1 MLILFILM
9 VILLAGLVIF
19 VKPIYDNES
28 PEVEKFLNQL
38 QLLTTSNLITW
49 TKHDH
54 SSYSHKIVY
63 YKATTKIGVFVIK
76 ISRKHEDE
84 LKLPIFDQICIS
96 AIPFTQ
102 PFEIDIS
109 KSVIEYT
116 NINLMEK
123 FQHLRQLIEIQLKR
137 TFNGETTHE

>member
-54 SSYSHKIVY
+54 SSYSHKIVI
-63 YKATTKIGVFVIK
+63 YKATTKIGVFFIK
-76 ISRKHEDE
+76 IKRKHKNESD
-84 LKLPIFDQICIS
+84 LPIFDQIYIC
-96 AIPFTQ
+96 AIPYTQ
-102 PFEIDIS
+102 PFEINIS
-109 KSVIEYT
+109 KTANVT
-116 NINLMEK
+116 LMEK
-123 FQHLRQLIEIQLKR
+123 FQHLRQLIEIQLKH
-137 TFNGETTHE
+137 TVDGEIVHE

>member
-1 MLILFILM
+1 M

-63 YKATTKIGVFVIK
+63 YKVTTKIGVFVIK

-102 PFEIDIS
+102 PFEINIS
-109 KSVIEYT
+109 KTANVT
-116 NINLMEK
+116 LMEK
-123 FQHLRQLIEIQLKR
+123 FQHLRQLIEIQLKH
-137 TFNGETTHE
+137 TVDGEIVHE

>member
-1 MLILFILM
+1 M

-102 PFEIDIS
+102 PFEINIS
-109 KSVIEYT
+109 KTANVT
-116 NINLMEK
+116 LMEK
-123 FQHLRQLIEIQLKR
+123 FQHLRQLIEIQLKH
-137 TFNGETTHE
+137 TVDGEIVHE